1 MKVINPLLE
10 ELQKKELLVINADTI
25 QTSYMNGIIGAS
37 LKGTSTSK
45 ADKFTY
51 DPSKFTTTKKVK
63 ETLPSGV
70 TDVKKFLR
78 NVNKTFAAQCKLPSE
93 P

>member
-1 MKVINPLLE
+1 M
-10 ELQKKELLVINADTI
+10 
-25 QTSYMNGIIGAS
+25 
-37 LKGTSTSK
+37 
-45 ADKFTY
+45 Y

-63 ETLPSGV
+63 ETLPSNV

-78 NVNKTFAAQCKLPSE
+78 NLNKTFAAQCKLPSE